1 MCTDLEILK
10 TKNLF
15 ERLEKPALGN
25 LKFLLIAA
33 NRKTSIMFTYF
44 DNTKHN

>member
-1 MCTDLEILK
+1 MCKDLEILK

-25 LKFLLIAA
+25 FLLIAA
-33 NRKTSIMFTYF
+33 NSKTSIMFTYF